1 MDFFFFFFFEVGN
14 QISTS
19 FCVLSACQVL
29 WFLKNVCTSQVSV
42 HVVHGLVMK
51 SQCQW
56 SLYQMV
62 FPCKH
67 DESEIMGSICIGL
80 CLCIY
85 PSKKK
90 INWNICPSK
99 KGTSHSSTMILYQI
113 TMGSIFHIPI
123 LVLDT

>member
-1 MDFFFFFFFEVGN
+1 MYYVGTTTYPILNAKIVTLYGFFFFFFEFGN

-29 WFLKNVCTSQVSV
+29 CFLKNVCTSQVSV

-85 PSKKK
+85 LSKKK
-90 INWNICPSK
+90 IIGIFVQAK
-99 KGTSHSSTMILYQI
+99 KV
-113 TMGSIFHIPI
+113 
-123 LVLDT
+123 LVIRQL